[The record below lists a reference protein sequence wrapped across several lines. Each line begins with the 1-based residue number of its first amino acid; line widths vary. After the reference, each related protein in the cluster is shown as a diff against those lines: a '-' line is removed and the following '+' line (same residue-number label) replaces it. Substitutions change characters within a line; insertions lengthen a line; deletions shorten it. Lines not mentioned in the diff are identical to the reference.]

1 VFAGPVTSGDYRR
14 RAAVL
19 RLIAAFKLI
28 KGLLLVI
35 LGVATISFR
44 HRDVTAVLGTWVDQL
59 HLDPGGR
66 LVHGLLVHAADF
78 HARRLV
84 AIGAGMLVYAALL
97 LTEGFGLLLRRRWAE
112 YLTVLAT
119 GLLVPL
125 ELYEIARR
133 PTWTRLAVL
142 AVNVVIVWY
151 LVIRLRERA
160 DVA

>member
-1 VFAGPVTSGDYRR
+1 VTSGEYRR
-14 RAAVL
+14 GAAGL
-19 RLIAAFKLI
+19 RFIAAFKLV

-35 LGVATISFR
+35 LGVATISLR

-84 AIGAGMLVYAALL
+84 ALGAGMLVYAALL
-97 LTEGFGLLLRRRWAE
+97 LTEGVGLLLRRRWAE
-112 YLTVLAT
+112 YLTVVAT
-119 GLLVPL
+119 AALVPL
-125 ELYEIARR
+125 ELYEIARH

-142 AVNVVIVWY
+142 VVNLVIVWY
-151 LVIRLRERA
+151 LLIRIRDRSEA
-160 DVA
+160 A

>member
-1 VFAGPVTSGDYRR
+1 MTSGDYRR
-14 RAAVL
+14 RATVL

-35 LGVATISFR
+35 LGVATIRFR

>member
-1 VFAGPVTSGDYRR
+1 VTSGEYRR

-19 RLIAAFKLI
+19 RLIAAFKLT

-35 LGVATISFR
+35 LGVATISLR
-44 HRDVTAVLGTWVDQL
+44 HRDVTAILGTWVDQL

-66 LVHGLLVHAADF
+66 FVHGLLVHAADF

-97 LTEGFGLLLRRRWAE
+97 LTEGVGLMLRRRWAE
-112 YLTVLAT
+112 YLTVVAT

-125 ELYEIARR
+125 ELYEIARH
-133 PTWTRLAVL
+133 PTWTRMAVL
-142 AVNVVIVWY
+142 VVNIAIVWY
-151 LVIRLRERA
+151 LVIRLRDRSEA
-160 DVA
+160 A